1 MSATFAQL
9 GLPEPLVRAL
19 AAGSILTPFPV
30 QEATIPDILAGRD
43 VSGKAPT
50 GSGKTLAFGLPILA
64 RIEKAAGRRPRALI
78 LAPTR
83 ELADQINR
91 DLRPLASAM
100 GRRVAVVY
108 GGVGYGSQR
117 SALNRGADVLV
128 ATPGRLEDLIE
139 QGAVELGQV
148 DVVVVD
154 EADRLADMGFL
165 PAVTRILDQVP
176 GHRQTVLFSAT
187 LDGDVAVLSR
197 KYQTSPV
204 SHEAGTVEPRSSEA
218 SHHFWLVEHHQR
230 VGQTAELVDHVG
242 SSIVFTRTRRGADRL
257 ARQLSKEG
265 IAAVAM
271 HGGRSQSQR
280 ERALDAFARGR
291 AQALIATDVA
301 ARGIHIDD
309 VASVIHYD
317 PPADQ
322 KDYLHRSGRT
332 GRAGSTG
339 LVVSL
344 VTPEK
349 RREVQ
354 RLQRH
359 LDVVSPIEAPRVQS
373 LMRQVVT
380 ERRAPKPRSTSGRS
394 PRSVGTTPSESPP
407 SASKHIYVSNLPWS
421 TTSGELG
428 DLFGRYGTVTSASIA
443 TDRRDGRSR
452 GFGFVEMV
460 RPMAAGTI
468 NELHGSLLDGRELV
482 VRYARPRRGDRKK
495 R

>member
-1 MSATFAQL
+1 
-9 GLPEPLVRAL
+9 
-19 AAGSILTPFPV
+19 LTPFPV

-64 RIEKAAGRRPRALI
+64 RIQKAASRRPRALI

-139 QGAVELGQV
+139 QGAVDLGQV
-148 DVVVVD
+148 DVVVLD
-154 EADRLADMGFL
+154 EADRMADMGFL
-165 PAVTRILDQVP
+165 PAMTRILDQVP
-176 GHRQTVLFSAT
+176 GDRQTVLFSAT

-197 KYQTSPV
+197 RYQRNPV

-373 LMRQVVT
+373 LMRPVVA
-380 ERRAPKPRSTSGRS
+380 ERRPPRPRSTPGRS
-394 PRSVGTTPSESPP
+394 PRAVPGATTASSPP
-407 SASKHIYVSNLPWS
+407 STASKHIYVSNLPWS

-428 DLFGRYGTVTSASIA
+428 DLFGRHGTVTSATIA

-452 GFGFVEMV
+452 GFGFVEMA
-460 RPMAAGTI
+460 RPLAAGTI
-468 NELHGSLLDGRELV
+468 RELHGSLLDGRELV
-482 VRYARPRRGDRKK
+482 VRYARPRGDRKK